1 MNMEVHFNET
11 MQDLFLDMKN
21 IQKEFGLPR
30 INSIIL
36 LKALLEEKDSILYDF
51 LCATSAGGMNPY
63 KNIIQDCDEKL
74 NHLKESEKIDGT
86 EKKFRINIPDEQE
99 TIETI
104 LTDEL
109 YNIVAKTINDLIE
122 IGQYEE
128 LNIKSEDT
136 DKTKDVDEAEENNE
150 KGDAADSETDI
161 SVTVDSEDILLSFC
175 DDMPKESLT
184 ILKNNGVYVEGLE
197 DYYNL
202 LNEIYGIDEVESD
215 DDDYGDSEKIPKN
228 LSDFVT
234 VLSSKYKGV
243 SECEILGR
251 DRECT
256 ETMRTLQKRGKK
268 NVILVGEAGVG
279 KSSIAEKIAFDI
291 ANGHCPDSLKD
302 NVVLQL
308 NVNSS
313 VAGTIYRG
321 MAEERFKLLID
332 YLEKHENVILFIDEI
347 HMAIGAGETSK
358 SGENDMSNA
367 LKPFLASS
375 KAKVIGATTEEEYE
389 KIISR
394 DSAFK
399 RRFKKVVVKEPKAK
413 EVYSML
419 KNAIKAHEKFHGV
432 TISKEMVEYAIL
444 ISSCFNNTTKNP
456 DRTNDLI
463 DTAMVIAKEKGLK
476 RVNRKCILENFNIN
490 FEKYNNMDI
499 NSKKATA
506 YHEAGHYLVW
516 RLSSNILKNEKG
528 IAVSIMPAEGYLGV
542 TVFDDLTDEVS
553 INPNHD
559 YFIKSF
565 ASDLAGRIAEEIFI
579 SDINSGARS
588 DLENVNKKAYS
599 MICSY
604 AMDNDDDYLTYI
616 EDSNYHMINDKTID
630 MINQKRKELLKEASE
645 YAKEILSRNRAL
657 LDKLVDAL
665 LEKGI
670 LDENDLDKLFSE

>member
-150 KGDAADSETDI
+150 KGNAADSETDI

-291 ANGHCPDSLKD
+291 ANGYCPDSLKD

-375 KAKVIGATTEEEYE
+375 NAIVIGATTEEEYE

-645 YAKEILSRNRAL
+645 YAKEILSRNRVL